1 VVYPRYSNLIISMAL
16 LDNMTLFL
24 LGFRLLATFDTVGGV
39 LFAGASRLISGRTQS
54 RWHGRQ
60 QPPHQRLR
68 LVLLCYGLE
77 QSRCEISSHLTFPTT
92 TTLYLG

>member
-24 LGFRLLATFDTVGGV
+24 LGFRLLATFDTFGEV
-39 LFAGASRLISGRTQS
+39 LFAGASRLTSGPTQS

-60 QPPHQRLR
+60 QAPHQTLR
-68 LVLLCYGLE
+68 LVLLPCGLE
-77 QSRCEISSHLTFPTT
+77 QSRYEIASHLTFPTT
-92 TTLYLG
+92 TTLCLG